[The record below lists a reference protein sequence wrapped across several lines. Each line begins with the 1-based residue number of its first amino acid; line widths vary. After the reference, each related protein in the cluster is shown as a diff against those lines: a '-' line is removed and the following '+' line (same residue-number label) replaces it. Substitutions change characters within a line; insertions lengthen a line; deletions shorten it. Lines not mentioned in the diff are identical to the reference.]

1 MLCTLVGVKRG
12 SFTNSDGDKVNYG
25 HLFVVYD
32 FEEITED
39 VAGQQ
44 ANKVKFDYDGVGEL
58 LKLTYPVK
66 ADLQIN
72 LNGKC
77 TKVVVSK

>member
-1 MLCTLVGVKRG
+1 MLCSLVGVKRG
-12 SFTNSDGDKVNYG
+12 TFQSDGDTIRYG

-32 FEEITED
+32 FDDISED
-39 VAGQQ
+39 SAGQQ

-58 LKLTYPVK
+58 LGLTFPCKV
-66 ADLQIN
+66 DLQIN

-77 TKVVVSK
+77 TKVILSK